1 MIDKIDIIISTK
13 NRISDLILTINHMLS
28 IGFSQNQFYIID
40 DGSTDNT
47 GEIIKN
53 NYPNVFLEKNI
64 EGKGYMIN
72 RSIMMVNTKRD
83 FVLSLDDDSSIRTKE
98 DVEEA
103 VQILLSN
110 KNYGI
115 FHFHVFNQIKDPIE
129 KNLLVDKVYKVKSYI
144 GCGHIIKREVI
155 RKVGTYFNDLGFY
168 EEEMDFSLR
177 AFKLGYYVVT
187 NQNLVVHHRIDQKAR
202 LLQKSNINDKGVY
215 GYYWRKKMHSSN
227 RLIIPMLHYPFGV
240 DLYYFIKIFF
250 GILYRSI
257 FIDKKITLALASY
270 KRVSILRKEILNN
283 INKLSYSQFRE
294 WNRLPYYPSTES

>member
-47 GEIIKN
+47 SEIIKN

-72 RSIMMVNTKRD
+72 RSIMMVNTKSD

-103 VQILLSN
+103 IQILLSN
-110 KNYGI
+110 ENYGI
-115 FHFHVFNQIKDPIE
+115 FHFHVFNQIKEPIE
-129 KNLLVDKVYKVKSYI
+129 KNLLVNKVYKVKSYI

-155 RKVGTYFNDLGFY
+155 RKVGTYFNELEFY
-168 EEEMDFSLR
+168 EEENNFSLR

-187 NQNLVVHHRIDQKAR
+187 NENLVVHHRIDQKAR
-202 LLQKSNINDKGVY
+202 SLQKNNIHDKGIY

-227 RLIIPMLHYPFGV
+227 RLIIPILHYPFGV
-240 DLYYFIKIFF
+240 DLYFFIKIFF
-250 GILYRSI
+250 GIFYRSI
-257 FIDKKITLALASY
+257 FIDKKIILALASY
-270 KRVSILRKEILNN
+270 KRVFILRKEILNN

-294 WNRLPYYPSTES
+294 WNKLPYYPSSES